1 MGQRKR
7 TVESMEIVNVQ
18 GSATYWSDKRV
29 LVTGASGMV
38 GSWLTQWLVESG
50 AHTVAFIADTDPQS
64 ELVRSGTINKVSVVN
79 GRLENYDDI
88 ERAINNHEVDSIF
101 HLGAQPIV
109 GAADRAPRHTFE
121 SNIQGTWNLLDACR
135 VLSPLVKRIVVA
147 SSDKAYGTQPVL
159 PYTEDMSMNGDHPYE
174 VSKSCTDLISTTY
187 ARTYGTPVTIARC
200 GNIYGGGD
208 LNWNRIVPGTFR
220 SLLRGEQP
228 VLRSDGTFVRDYL
241 HVDDIVSAY
250 LTLGEQT
257 DNPAFAGQGFN
268 FSDEA
273 PLTVLAIYKA
283 ICEAA
288 GRKDTEPQILNAA
301 SSEIKDQFLDSTKA
315 HNVLGWRASVTL
327 EDGLKK
333 SFDWYRNFFV
343 REEQIQ

>member
-1 MGQRKR
+1 M
-7 TVESMEIVNVQ
+7 ESVEIVKVQ
-18 GSATYWSDKRV
+18 GSATYWSGKRV

-38 GSWLTQWLVESG
+38 GSWLTQWLAGSG
-50 AHTVAFIADTDPQS
+50 AYTVAFIADTDPQS

-79 GRLENYDDI
+79 GRLENYDDV

-147 SSDKAYGTQPVL
+147 SSDKAYGTQPIL

-174 VSKSCTDLISTTY
+174 VSKSCTDLISATY

-257 DNPAFAGQGFN
+257 DKPEFAGQGFN
-268 FSDEA
+268 FSDES
-273 PLTVLAIYKA
+273 PLTVMQIYKA

-288 GRKDTEPQILNAA
+288 GWKDTEPLILNAA
-301 SSEIKDQFLDSTKA
+301 SSEIKDQYLDSTKA

-327 EDGLKK
+327 EDGLKR

-343 REEQIQ
+343 GAKQLS

>member
-1 MGQRKR
+1 M
-7 TVESMEIVNVQ
+7 ESVVIVKVQ
-18 GSATYWSDKRV
+18 GSATYWSGKRV

-38 GSWLTQWLVESG
+38 GSWLTQWLASSG
-50 AHTVAFIADTDPQS
+50 AYTVAFIADTDPQS
-64 ELVRSGTINKVSVVN
+64 ELVRSGTMNKVSVVN
-79 GRLENYDDI
+79 GRLENYDDV

-147 SSDKAYGTQPVL
+147 SSDKAYGTQPIL

-257 DNPAFAGQGFN
+257 DKPEFAGQGFN
-268 FSDEA
+268 FSDES
-273 PLTVLAIYKA
+273 PLTVMQIYKA

-288 GRKDTEPQILNAA
+288 GRKDTEPLILNAA
-301 SSEIKDQFLDSTKA
+301 SSEIKDQYLDSTKA
-315 HNVLGWRASVTL
+315 HNVLGWRASVPL
-327 EDGLKK
+327 SAGLRK
-333 SFDWYRNFFV
+333 SYNWYR
-343 REEQIQ
+343 ELLTGKH

>member
-1 MGQRKR
+1 
-7 TVESMEIVNVQ
+7 MEIVKAQ
-18 GSATYWSDKRV
+18 GSATYWSGKRV

-38 GSWLTQWLVESG
+38 GSWLTQWLASSG
-50 AHTVAFIADTDPQS
+50 AYTVAFIADTDPQS

-79 GRLENYDDI
+79 GRLENYDDV

-147 SSDKAYGTQPVL
+147 SSDKAYGTQPIL

-257 DNPAFAGQGFN
+257 DKPEFAGQGFN
-268 FSDEA
+268 FSDES
-273 PLTVLAIYKA
+273 PLTVMQIYKA

-288 GRKDTEPQILNAA
+288 GWKDTEPLILNAA
-301 SSEIKDQFLDSTKA
+301 SSEIQDQYLDSTKA

-327 EDGLKK
+327 EDGLKR
-333 SFDWYRNFFV
+333 SFDWYRNFFN
-343 REEQIQ
+343 

>member
-1 MGQRKR
+1 VGRRQRPL
-7 TVESMEIVNVQ
+7 ESLEIVALQ
-18 GSATYWSDKRV
+18 GAVAYWSSKRV

-38 GSWLTQWLVESG
+38 GAWLTRWLAESG
-50 AHTVAFIADTDPQS
+50 AYTVAFIADTDPQS
-64 ELVRSGTINKVSVVN
+64 ELMRSGTINKVNVVN

-135 VLSPLVKRIVVA
+135 TLSPLVQRIVVA

-187 ARTYGTPVTIARC
+187 AHTYGTPVTIARC

-268 FSDEA
+268 FSDES
-273 PLTVLAIYKA
+273 PLTVMEIYKA
-283 ICEAA
+283 ICAAA
-288 GRKDTEPQILNAA
+288 GKDETTPKILNTA
-301 SSEIKDQFLDSTKA
+301 SSEIKDQYLDSTKA
-315 HNVLGWRASVTL
+315 HTVLGWQASVSLT
-327 EDGLKK
+327 DGLQK
-333 SFDWYRNFFV
+333 SFDWYR
-343 REEQIQ
+343 QLLTGKK